1 MMMSATNP
9 LSEIISDE
17 QFEQLQK
24 KGVLDF
30 IAIRNIGMKKEY
42 FRLRKLKISSNGCI
56 ELLMD
61 QYKSLAFE
69 TIRKIV
75 MNKCKKKK

>member
-1 MMMSATNP
+1 MSEIKNP
-9 LSEIISDE
+9 LGEIISDE

-30 IAIRNIGMKKEY
+30 IAIRNIGIRKEY
-42 FRLRKLKISSNGCI
+42 FRLRELRINSNACI

-61 QYKSLAFE
+61 EYKSLAFE

-75 MNKCKKKK
+75 MNK

>member
-1 MMMSATNP
+1 MSATNP

-30 IAIRNIGMKKEY
+30 MAIRNIGIRKEY
-42 FRLRKLKISSNGCI
+42 FRLRELRINSNGCI
-56 ELLMD
+56 ELLMYE
-61 QYKSLAFE
+61 YKSLAFE

-75 MNKCKKKK
+75 MNK